1 MNNIIGVLASGRG
14 SNFESIIEHINQ
26 KKLNACIGVLITD
39 NKNANAI
46 NIAKKNNIPVKI
58 ILREAYKT
66 KIDFE
71 KEIVDTL
78 NKYGVSLVVFAGYM
92 RIACETLLTNFRM
105 RIINI
110 HPSLLP
116 AFPGLHAQR
125 EALNYG
131 VRYAGCT
138 VHFVTKDIDCG
149 PIILQSVVEV
159 DKNDTEETL
168 SNKILKEEHKILPQ
182 AIKLFLENKLEII
195 GRRVLIKKVIRQS
208 QLTALS

>member
-14 SNFESIIEHINQ
+14 SNFQSIIEHISSNE
-26 KKLNACIGVLITD
+26 LDANIGVFISD
-39 NKNANAI
+39 NKNANAV

-58 ILREAYKT
+58 ILRDAYKT

-78 NKYGVSLVVFAGYM
+78 NKYNVALVVLAGYM
-92 RIACETLLTNFRM
+92 RIVGETVLNNFKM

-116 AFPGLHAQR
+116 SFPGLHAQQQ
-125 EALNYG
+125 ALDYG

-138 VHFVTKDIDCG
+138 VHFVTKDVDCG
-149 PIILQSVVEV
+149 PIILQSVVELKK
-159 DKNDTEETL
+159 DDTEETL
-168 SNKILKEEHKILPQ
+168 AARILEEEHKILPQ

-195 GRRVLIKKVIRQS
+195 GRGVLIKDKV
-208 QLTALS
+208 